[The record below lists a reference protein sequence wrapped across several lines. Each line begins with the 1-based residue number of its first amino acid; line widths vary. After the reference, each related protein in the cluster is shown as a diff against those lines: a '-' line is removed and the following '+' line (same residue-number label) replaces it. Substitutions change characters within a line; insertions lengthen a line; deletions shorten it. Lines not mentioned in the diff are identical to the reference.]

1 MERRRIIRIL
11 GTLFLILAMASLL
24 DSCKSR
30 KPHDALNGMGTPLSP
45 AAQDSMATAAGGDS
59 QVRQWPAG
67 VPPEVPRFPYGTI
80 SKVIRTETPE
90 GTSWDMAIDG
100 VPPHALRDY
109 EATLKSSGFSTSS
122 LVVPDSEG
130 ERGSVTGEKGRV
142 SVVLIGSG
150 SGVSLSIIQKFQ

>member
-1 MERRRIIRIL
+1 
-11 GTLFLILAMASLL
+11 
-24 DSCKSR
+24 
-30 KPHDALNGMGTPLSP
+30 
-45 AAQDSMATAAGGDS
+45 
-59 QVRQWPAG
+59 
-67 VPPEVPRFPYGTI
+67 
-80 SKVIRTETPE
+80 
-90 GTSWDMAIDG
+90 MAIDG